1 VTVVELR
8 RRELGK
14 AGLGEFDAV
23 EFEER
28 RCDGMEAEGIA
39 FLQDNAGKLAPNF
52 DDEGLGHRMD
62 HGLNLLFEVEMVTI
76 RRLSN
81 GGGCQI
87 FPLLQKTTRV
97 RHQYGGEFFSVLAL
111 RPT

>member
-1 VTVVELR
+1 VTVIELR

-52 DDEGLGHRMD
+52 NDEGLGHRMD

-87 FPLLQKTTRV
+87 FPFIQQIPSV
-97 RHQYGGEFFSVLAL
+97 RHQYGGRIFSALAL
-111 RPT
+111 SST

>member
-1 VTVVELR
+1 
-8 RRELGK
+8 
-14 AGLGEFDAV
+14 
-23 EFEER
+23 
-28 RCDGMEAEGIA
+28 
-39 FLQDNAGKLAPNF
+39 
-52 DDEGLGHRMD
+52 MD

-87 FPLLQKTTRV
+87 FPLLQQTTRV
-97 RHQYGGEFFSVLAL
+97 RHQYGGEIFSVLAL